1 MKTNDIIR
9 AFRNAT
15 SPAARLAA
23 WQNPGYGNRSAI
35 IANLGTIRRA
45 MARTGP
51 TAESEAFKNVRDK
64 FAYCG
69 GPELSSP
76 EAKNPLLW
84 CAKDSPEILETFAG
98 RDHGLDHRGWY
109 TDDFQ
114 DETIET
120 YAVRL
125 TRFPHLLFY
134 AVLDSCNDDFR
145 IRLDEWEEIDFEHVT
160 DEYNADQQVTYCARQ
175 VVRSNDSTTEREA
188 EESREYYR
196 KDQVERDIEENKETL
211 KGLRQEIRALA
222 HELKTL
228 CPSSLAIDYPAA
240 GKALRDSLKSLLKD
254 RRELMESNEKLAA
267 SL

>member
-1 MKTNDIIR
+1 MKTTNII
-9 AFRNAT
+9 ATLRNAAT
-15 SPAARLAA
+15 PAARLAA
-23 WQNPGYGNRSAI
+23 WQNKHISNRRRSMADYYDETSTL
-35 IANLGTIRRA
+35 AERRRA
-45 MARTGP
+45 LIAST
-51 TAESEAFKNVRDK
+51 
-64 FAYCG
+64 

-76 EAKNPLLW
+76 DAENPLLW
-84 CAKDSPEILETFAG
+84 ADENSPEILDSYAG
-98 RDHGLDHRGWY
+98 RDCGLDHRGWY

-114 DETIET
+114 DETLET

-134 AVLDSCNDDFR
+134 AVLDSCDEGLR
-145 IRLDEWEEIDFEHVT
+145 VHLDEWEEIDFSECGS
-160 DEYNADQQVTYCARQ
+160 DYGMSEAIKDSARQ

-196 KDQVERDIEENKETL
+196 KDQVERDIAENKETL
-211 KGLRQEIRALA
+211 ASLRHEIRALA

-240 GKALRDSLKSLLKD
+240 ANALRDSLKSLLKD
-254 RRELMESNEKLAA
+254 RRELTATNANLAA